1 MSERN
6 TASLDTKAGDAVHER
21 IGGFALIGLGPTASE
36 SSTSRR
42 KCRKCLFITRRST
55 VTAYNWS
62 TSPKPRRKLLGAL
75 IDATYASSYPQ
86 SGSVPTHS

>member
-36 SSTSRR
+36 SSTSRD
-42 KCRKCLFITRRST
+42 KQEEVPEMPVHYS
-55 VTAYNWS
+55 S
-62 TSPKPRRKLLGAL
+62 
-75 IDATYASSYPQ
+75 IDC
-86 SGSVPTHS
+86 HSLQLEHQP

>member
-1 MSERN
+1 MSERH

-62 TSPKPRRKLLGAL
+62 TSPKPRRKLLAK
-75 IDATYASSYPQ
+75 ACCETQ
-86 SGSVPTHS
+86 GSTP

>member
-21 IGGFALIGLGPTASE
+21 IDGFALIGLGPTASE

-62 TSPKPRRKLLGAL
+62 TSPNR
-75 IDATYASSYPQ
+75 DENS
-86 SGSVPTHS
+86 